1 MHILVFKLL
10 ENGSTMGVMGHNGAR
25 TGPKWDIEL
34 MRQVGVHSAGVFGA
48 RFNGDVQST
57 HFGLST
63 V

>member
-1 MHILVFKLL
+1 
-10 ENGSTMGVMGHNGAR
+10 MGVMGHNGAR

-57 HFGLST
+57 HFGFST